1 MSYTTSPYAPA
12 ARSKAANLVLLRGY
26 SKAAA
31 ARTTGVHRSTIGR
44 WVAKAKLRNHYRLSI
59 PTESSRPI
67 NAAGQLSPDIVLRI
81 VELRKLTHR
90 CAPAIHAQ
98 LLREEIRV
106 SLSSVRRTIRRQG
119 LARPLPGYR
128 RKWYPPTKRPLPLL
142 PGDLVQMDTV
152 HLLRPDGSRYYL
164 FTVLDVCSRWA
175 YAEYRPHLSQRESF
189 AVLMAAQVTAGF
201 GFKIIQTDNG
211 PEFGRWFHQMLL
223 AKGLRLRHS
232 RVRRPNDNAHL
243 ERFNR
248 TIQEELLRR
257 HRVKELQIGAS
268 LPSYL
273 KYYNNERLHAGIN
286 YFAPNEIVA
295 KLLT

>member
-12 ARSKAANLVLLRGY
+12 ARSKAANLVLLHGL
-26 SKAAA
+26 SKAQA
-31 ARTTGVHRSTIGR
+31 ARQVGVHRSTIGR
-44 WVAKAKLRNHYRLSI
+44 WLLKAKLRNHYNLGI
-59 PTESSRPI
+59 PTESSRPRVP
-67 NAAGQLSPDIVLRI
+67 AGQLDPVVVARI
-81 VELRKLTHR
+81 VALRRLTSR

-98 LLREEIRV
+98 LMREDVSV

-128 RKWYPPTKRPLPLL
+128 RKWYPPLKRPLPLR

-152 HLLRPDGSRYYL
+152 HLLRAGGSRYYL
-164 FTVLDVCSRWA
+164 YTVLDVCSRWA

-189 AVLMAAQVTAGF
+189 AVLMAAQVAAGF
-201 GFKIIQTDNG
+201 GFQVIQTDNG

-248 TIQEELLRR
+248 TIQEECVLRR
-257 HRVKELQIGAS
+257 RLKEHQLAS
-268 LPSYL
+268 HLPTYL
-273 KYYNNERLHAGIN
+273 KYYNTERLHAGIS
-286 YFAPNEIVA
+286 YQTPAEIVA

>member
-12 ARSKAANLVLLRGY
+12 ARSKAANLVLIWGY

-31 ARTTGVHRSTIGR
+31 ARKVGVHRSTIGR
-44 WVAKAKLRNHYRLSI
+44 WVAKGKLRNHYKLGI
-59 PTESSRPI
+59 PTESSRPHVP
-67 NAAGQLSPDIVLRI
+67 ARQLEPAVVARI
-81 VELRKLTHR
+81 VALRRLTQR

-98 LLREEIRV
+98 LMREGTSV

-119 LARPLPGYR
+119 LAKPLPGYR
-128 RKWYPPTKRPLPLL
+128 RKWHPSLKRPVPLR

-164 FTVLDVCSRWA
+164 YTVLDVCSRWA

-189 AVLMAAQVTAGF
+189 AVLMAAQQAARF
-201 GFKIIQTDNG
+201 GFTVIQTDNG

-248 TIQEELLRR
+248 TIQEECLKRF
-257 HRVKELQIGAS
+257 HVTEAATAAS
-268 LPSYL
+268 VTQYL
-273 KYYNNERLHAGIN
+273 TYYNEERLHAGIN
-286 YFAPNEIVA
+286 YQTPREIVA
-295 KLLT
+295 KLLN